1 MKKLSL
7 LLAGIV
13 LASLSVIALKE
24 TSKTTILKSYRA
36 LTADSNDVQELF
48 NKGLKELGQE
58 NWSAAL
64 TCFQKAKEKNP
75 QNADVWFRLGYCYD
89 ELGRYQD
96 AIEAFKQAIRIK
108 PDDAEAHYNLGV
120 AYGKLDRHQDAVE
133 AYKQAVRIKPDYAE
147 AHYGLGVIYLI
158 TGDKDSAFEE
168 YKILKTLDAEQADEL
183 FNLIYK

>member
-24 TSKTTILKSYRA
+24 TSKTTILKPHRA
-36 LTADSNDVQELF
+36 LAADSNGAQELF

-75 QNADVWFRLGYCYD
+75 QNADVWFQLGYCYD

-108 PDDAEAHYNLGV
+108 PDDAKAHYFLGH
-120 AYGKLDRHQDAVE
+120 AYGILVRNHVELDGYRQGI
-133 AYKQAVRIKPDYAE
+133 RI
-147 AHYGLGVIYLI
+147 
-158 TGDKDSAFEE
+158 
-168 YKILKTLDAEQADEL
+168 
-183 FNLIYK
+183 